1 MKKPIQYL
9 LVILCGALVG
19 VMIFS
24 AYKLISNKVE
34 HKEARVKDSGVS
46 SEYTIKKEEEEELP
60 PRPRIYAPEVE
71 VSVQLDDEI
80 SPLNSMYDLS
90 KFFSDY
96 PDAVGW
102 LYCPGTPIDY
112 GVVEGEDNDYYLHR
126 FLDGSYSVG
135 GSLFVDYLCNR
146 DFSSRNTAIYGHH
159 MQDGSKFATIVNYSN
174 INYYNEHPVMYLST
188 RDMNYRV
195 EIFAAYLTDAD
206 SDTYT
211 FDFASDEEY
220 ADFLRRMCSQ
230 SDIQTDVQLS
240 TDDRIITLSTCS
252 YEFYDAR
259 YVVQGKLVP
268 IH

>member
-1 MKKPIQYL
+1 MKTYVKLL
-9 LVILCGALVG
+9 LVIVAGALVG

-24 AYKLISNKVE
+24 AYKLISDKLE

-46 SEYTIKKEEEEELP
+46 TEYAVKEAAASP
-60 PRPRIYAPEVE
+60 TPRVYTEDEIVG
-71 VSVQLDDEI
+71 VKLDDEV
-80 SPLNSMYDLS
+80 SPINSMYDLD

-102 LYCPGTPIDY
+102 LYSPNTPIDY
-112 GVVEGEDNDYYLHR
+112 GVVEAEDNDYYLHR

-135 GSLFVDYLCNR
+135 GSLFVDCACNP
-146 DFSSRNTAIYGHH
+146 DFSSMNTAIYGHH
-159 MQDGSKFATIVNYSN
+159 MQDGSKFASLLNYGNVNY
-174 INYYNEHPVMYLST
+174 YREHPVMYLST

-206 SDTYT
+206 SDSYT
-211 FDFASDEEY
+211 FNFESTQAYE
-220 ADFLRRMCSQ
+220 AFLQRMSSQ
-230 SDIQTDVQLS
+230 SDFQSDVELS
-240 TDDRIITLSTCS
+240 PEDHIITLSTCS